1 MRQIYRHFFYIYT
14 KKRPPIFTYGLA
26 AELSFTITNANILLM
41 KFTIF
46 FPFSGAKL
54 QCFYEK
60 DYHICFSFFAFCILD
75 KTYYVAHLRHKIQ
88 KK

>member
-41 KFTIF
+41 KFTTD
-46 FPFSGAKL
+46 FPFPAV
-54 QCFYEK
+54 
-60 DYHICFSFFAFCILD
+60 CFSFFAICILQ
-75 KTYYVAHLRHKIQ
+75 KT
-88 KK
+88 